1 MLSDEP
7 EGNKEPPELPQEQ
20 DEDNLMAISVQAIS
34 GSECKGTIRLQG
46 WLQKRQVLML
56 VDSGSTH
63 SFINAE
69 LAKNMEGA
77 QPLGKEVQVRV
88 ADGSVLQ
95 CASVIPN
102 CTWWIQG
109 CSFHSDL
116 RVLQLGS
123 YDVILGMDWL
133 SMHSPMEVDWVRK
146 SMSFEYQGLPIHL
159 QGVSA
164 VTNQC
169 NEISYDQLR
178 GMTRRNSI
186 SVVLQL
192 CTVEETPEAPVPQAV
207 RPLIEQFSDLF
218 EEPTS
223 LPPRRACDHA
233 IPLLPGAQPVNLR
246 PYRYLPALK
255 DELERQV
262 AEMLKNGVIRHSN
275 SAYSSPALLIKK
287 KDGTWRVCIDYR
299 RLNAS
304 SVKTK
309 YPMPIIEELLDELH
323 GASWFSKLD
332 LRAGYH
338 QIRLARG
345 EEHKTAFQTHRGHS
359 EYLVMSFGLTGA
371 PATFLSA
378 MNQTLAPLLR
388 KCVLVFFD
396 DILVYSATL
405 DEHIHHLSQVLQLL
419 RQHDW
424 KVKLSKCAF
433 GQRSLSYLGHVISDQ
448 GVSTD
453 NSKIEAIKNWIQPT
467 TPKQL
472 RGFLGLAGY
481 YRKFVRNFG
490 IISKPLTDLLRKG
503 SIFTW
508 SASAEEAFQ
517 HLKQAL
523 ASAPVLAMPD
533 FSKPFVV
540 ETDASDVGVGAVLS
554 QSSHPLAFI
563 SRALGPKSKGLS
575 TYEKEF
581 VAIILAVDHWRP
593 YLQTSEFIIKTD
605 HRSLT
610 HLDDQRLHTPWQQKA
625 FTKLLGLNY
634 RICYRKG
641 QDNRV
646 ADALS
651 RCRYPAQPTL
661 ATISSSQPAWLDE
674 VIKSYATDAQA
685 VKLLQELSV
694 KKEQEGAF
702 QLYQGIIRH
711 HGRVWLGN
719 SSALHQRV
727 LQALHDSATGGHSGF
742 PVTYR

>member
-1 MLSDEP
+1 M
-7 EGNKEPPELPQEQ
+7 
-20 DEDNLMAISVQAIS
+20 I
-34 GSECKGTIRLQG
+34 
-46 WLQKRQVLML
+46 
-56 VDSGSTH
+56 
-63 SFINAE
+63 
-69 LAKNMEGA
+69 
-77 QPLGKEVQVRV
+77 
-88 ADGSVLQ
+88 
-95 CASVIPN
+95 
-102 CTWWIQG
+102 
-109 CSFHSDL
+109 
-116 RVLQLGS
+116 
-123 YDVILGMDWL
+123 
-133 SMHSPMEVDWVRK
+133 
-146 SMSFEYQGLPIHL
+146 
-159 QGVSA
+159 
-164 VTNQC
+164 
-169 NEISYDQLR
+169 
-178 GMTRRNSI
+178 
-186 SVVLQL
+186 
-192 CTVEETPEAPVPQAV
+192 
-207 RPLIEQFSDLF
+207 
-218 EEPTS
+218 
-223 LPPRRACDHA
+223 
-233 IPLLPGAQPVNLR
+233 
-246 PYRYLPALK
+246 
-255 DELERQV
+255 
-262 AEMLKNGVIRHSN
+262 
-275 SAYSSPALLIKK
+275 
-287 KDGTWRVCIDYR
+287 
-299 RLNAS
+299 
-304 SVKTK
+304 
-309 YPMPIIEELLDELH
+309 
-323 GASWFSKLD
+323 D